1 MADNWELGDLAECI
15 NDDWGD
21 DIPASSPLPARGD
34 KLMVSGVKN
43 IRLNGDAY
51 VVLTFISIGPDY
63 RYWAEH
69 FRKINPK
76 GEDQRIPT
84 REAVPA

>member
-1 MADNWELGDLAECI
+1 MADDWAISDLAECI

-21 DIPASSPLPARGD
+21 GIEASAPLPKHGD
-34 KLMVSGVKN
+34 KLMVSGVKK
-43 IRLNGDAY
+43 IRISGDAY
-51 VVLTFISIGPDY
+51 IVLSFISIGPDY

-69 FRKINPK
+69 FRKIKPK
-76 GEDQRIPT
+76 GEDRMIPR